1 MTQGLYRPMTA
12 DDQFL
17 PIEITGSSFRA
28 FCDTLGQNPYKI
40 RNPEDQQRIINGA
53 IKAASL
59 FLPHSTGSNIAR
71 TSLLV
76 GNVQSGKTTSIRGII
91 CLAADSSVPIV
102 VLMTGTKRVLYNQ
115 TLNEMT
121 SFINS
126 NCQRSIKY
134 IDTSSQTSATNEILR
149 CLSNFYSP
157 SLEIRERRQ
166 TLFLPILKNAGNIER
181 LIQLLNP
188 IVQQQQQI
196 HNFLIID
203 DEGDEFSLNTT
214 ANTPNNQG
222 SACYNACRNLRS
234 LLPCATNYL
243 QVTATPQ
250 GPLLISQDDPLSPE
264 YASLSEPGVEYAGGE
279 DYFPSSQNIHP
290 LILHVPDTERPD
302 TWVVNPQ
309 TRSQIPPTLQQAFHY
324 FLAAGSYLLAKDILP
339 YVTMLVHPAT
349 AHATHD
355 YYQDYILRL
364 VNTYL
369 GLEELDSYQFKID
382 IFEVLREYYR
392 RLGCLEEIESSL
404 KFRDIVYSKLMD
416 MLIYK
421 EVKLINSNN
430 QLPDESGFWGV
441 SSSYFI
447 LGAQCIARGFVV
459 KHLITTYLPR
469 DTNPGNPNAFLG
481 QIDTI
486 QQQARFFGYKQ
497 SYINFCRVYLRPR
510 IHTQFSEYVIHEG
523 VMRNIIRRTY
533 RTRNPYAGTQLPI
546 PVQYRPTRRNILSH
560 QFPIANFGSSWNL
573 ERFPHLLDCQS
584 LLNRQMIFS
593 DFIGTCFGQSLPT
606 NERVPSTSTNI
617 TVADLVVFLDRLS
630 RIEYPVIDKSWITTT
645 VSMLGYL
652 IEKSARGYVG
662 TRAVKVYLFPAL
674 RSHYPTEPPI
684 MSSQSVIDSRF
695 VRRRFETN
703 DFSQRLQLDRFE
715 LNPHGGASNDR
726 DSSYCD
732 LNNPSIHLFH
742 FGLPHYAAILKRLS
756 ELGETPNA
764 NDISSFADI
773 VSASE
778 ELRLTG
784 LSCADLDAHGIVPI
798 IPSFGLR
805 LPDLY
810 SVIDL

>member
-1 MTQGLYRPMTA
+1 MTP

-17 PIEITGSSFRA
+17 PIEITGLSFRA

-40 RNPEDQQRIINGA
+40 RNPEDQKRIIDGA

-59 FLPHSTGSNIAR
+59 FLPHSTGSNLAR

-121 SFINS
+121 SFFNA

-134 IDTSSQTSATNEILR
+134 IDISNQGSATKEVLR
-149 CLSNFYSP
+149 CILNFYSP
-157 SLEIRERRQ
+157 SVEIRERRQ

-188 IVQQQQQI
+188 IVQHQHQI

-222 SACYNACRNLRS
+222 SACYNACKNLRS

-279 DYFPSSQNIHP
+279 DYFPASQKTHP
-290 LILHVPDTERPD
+290 LILHVPDTERPS
-302 TWVVNPQ
+302 TWIANPQ
-309 TRSQIPPTLQQAFHY
+309 LRPSIPPTLRQAFHY

-349 AHATHD
+349 TQATHD
-355 YYQDYILRL
+355 YYQEYILRL
-364 VNTYL
+364 VNDYL
-369 GLEELDSYQFKID
+369 GLEELDSDQFKLD
-382 IFEVLREYYR
+382 IFKSLREYYR
-392 RLGCLEEIESSL
+392 KLGCLDEIELSL
-404 KFRDIVYSKLMD
+404 DFRDTVYSKLMD

-430 QLPDESGFWGV
+430 QLPVESGFWGV

-469 DTNPGNPNAFLG
+469 DTNPGNPTAFLG

-486 QQQARFFGYKQ
+486 QQQARFFGYKL
-497 SYINFCRVYLRPR
+497 SYINFCRVYLRPQ

-523 VMRNIIRRTY
+523 VMRDIIRRTY
-533 RTRNPYAGTQLPI
+533 RKRNPYSGTQLPI
-546 PVQYRPTRRNILSH
+546 PVQYRPTRRNILSN
-560 QFPIANFGSSWNL
+560 QFPIATFGSSWNL
-573 ERFPHLLDCQS
+573 ERFPHLIDCQS

-593 DFIGTCFGQSLPT
+593 DFISACFGQSLPP
-606 NERVPSTSTNI
+606 NERVPSSSTTI
-617 TVADLVVFLDRLS
+617 TVADLVDFLERLS
-630 RIEYPVIDKSWITTT
+630 RIEYPVIDRSWITTT

-652 IEKSARGYVG
+652 IEKSALGYVAS
-662 TRAVKVYLFPAL
+662 RAVKVYLFPAL
-674 RSHYPTEPPI
+674 RTKYPDEPPI
-684 MSSQSVIDSRF
+684 MSNQSVIDSRF
-695 VRRRFETN
+695 VRKRFETD
-703 DFSQRLQLDRFE
+703 DFSSRPQLDLFE

-732 LNNPSIHLFH
+732 LSNPSIHIFH
-742 FGLPHYAAILKRLS
+742 FALPHYAAILKRVS

-764 NDISSFADI
+764 NDISFFADI

-778 ELRLTG
+778 DLKLTG
-784 LSCADLDAHGIVPI
+784 LSCADLGTQGIVPI